1 MKKTIAIVTIAAI
14 ALIGTATTASA
25 LTPVGLIVA
34 VTGAQANQTPNI
46 ALSNTTDGGL
56 NEISGIVVRP
66 IGSFTYDMPDDYM
79 MRTSPTAR

>member
-25 LTPVGLIVA
+25 STVA
-34 VTGAQANQTPNI
+34 EGNLPVTGAQANQTPNI
-46 ALSNTTDGGL
+46 ALSNTTEGGL

-66 IGSFTYDMPDDYM
+66 IESYM
-79 MRTSPTAR
+79 NTEFADG